1 MRHYRLYKTQGWLA
15 IYNYTKRQN
24 DKDTTFAPRIYQRLF
39 CGTRGI
45 ACVRIFWHY
54 ACADC
59 ASFLFPSLESL
70 AEYVAMGGALVA
82 LSAVLVVALF
92 YLCLPMFLLSYVP
105 CKIVQGIFSIF
116 VEFVSDEEYERYKE
130 DKT

>member
-1 MRHYRLYKTQGWLA
+1 MIKIRLSHLESIKDFFVGLGALLVLGFFGIMPVLIVLA
-15 IYNYTKRQN
+15 
-24 DKDTTFAPRIYQRLF
+24 FF
-39 CGTRGI
+39 
-45 ACVRIFWHY
+45 
-54 ACADC
+54 
-59 ASFLFPSLESL
+59 FPSLESL
-70 AEYVAMGGALVA
+70 AEYVAMGGVLVA